1 MMAETPSQ
9 AATLTIYSAWP
20 PGSVDDYYFGQLTSR
35 FKEQHDYISSIKLL
49 HSANA
54 AEIGINIGDPP
65 DAFAVNIG
73 RELFTRWV
81 AAEQMA
87 PLDDIYDLEGLRRA
101 FPEGIIDLDSF
112 DGHIWAIPLSVS
124 RSNVLWYN
132 RSLLADNRISP
143 EDLTTFAGWEAAATK
158 LQALGITPL
167 AFGNAQPWASWQ
179 LFETVLVGTMGPA
192 KYAGLWD
199 GSTDWRGPE
208 VRQAL
213 QNFNLMLAYTNSNH
227 ARIEWDQAYRLV
239 AQRQAAMY
247 IMGDW
252 MLREFSNSGFGDY
265 GWTTPPGTAGTF
277 IVWPDGFSLPR
288 QARHRQAAQ
297 QFLAYLA
304 SRDAQQYFNQKRGAG
319 AVCARIDCDYSNFGP
334 YNQASAADFL
344 ADSLVPSVARAM
356 RDSEGW
362 TAGFETALTDY
373 LRSGNMAAAQSDLA
387 SACISAGICH

>member
-1 MMAETPSQ
+1 M
-9 AATLTIYSAWP
+9 TLSVYSAWP
-20 PGSVDDYYFGQLTSR
+20 PGSVDDYYFGQLATGFEES
-35 FKEQHDYISSIKLL
+35 HDYVSAIKIL

-81 AAEQMA
+81 ATDQMA
-87 PLDDIYDLEGLRRA
+87 PLDDVYEYGGLRQA
-101 FPEGIIDLDSF
+101 FPEGILDLASF
-112 DGHIWAIPLSVS
+112 NGHVWAVPLSVA

-132 RSLLADNRISP
+132 RTLLSNHGISP
-143 EDLTTFAGWEAAATK
+143 EDLTTFSGWEAAASK
-158 LQALGITPL
+158 LQAVGITPL
-167 AFGNAQPWASWQ
+167 AFGNAQPWVSWQ
-179 LFETVLVGTMGPA
+179 LFETVLVGTLGPEE
-192 KYAGLWD
+192 YAGLWN
-199 GSTDWRGPE
+199 GSTDWRGPD

-213 QNFNLMLAYTNSNH
+213 QNFNMMLRYTNSNH
-227 ARIEWDQAYRLV
+227 ARTEWDQAYRLV
-239 AQRQAAMY
+239 IQGEAAMY

-252 MLREFSNSGFGDY
+252 MLRDFSNSGFGDY
-265 GWTTPPGTAGTF
+265 GWTTAPGTTGSF
-277 IVWPDGFSLPR
+277 VMWPDGFSLPSK
-288 QARHRQAAQ
+288 ARHPAAAKE
-297 QFLAYLA
+297 FLAYLA
-304 SRDAQQYFNQKRGAG
+304 SRDAQQFFNQKRGAG

-362 TAGFETALTDY
+362 TTDFETALTDY

-387 SACISAGICH
+387 SACIAARICQ